1 MGKVGIIIKAASGVV
16 AATATLL
23 TLLKDNPQLS
33 DGLNSTVD
41 KVRTATNSSNP
52 KMRFDGRINAIEA
65 CADAVSENFPDLG
78 EPEKWH
84 RKASALRMRGE
95 LAWSANRGKDRK
107 KAMTA
112 LNEEVATVL
121 RDVNERLADLTST
134 DTDAPMIDPVA

>member
-33 DGLNSTVD
+33 DTLNSTVE
-41 KVRTATNSSNP
+41 KVKAATNSSNP
-52 KMRFDGRINAIEA
+52 KLRFDGRITAIEA
-65 CADAVSENFPDLG
+65 CADAVAENFPDLT
-78 EPEKWH
+78 EPERWR

-95 LAWSANRGKDRK
+95 LAWSANRGKVRK

-112 LNEEVATVL
+112 LNEEVAAVL
-121 RDVNERLADLTST
+121 RDVNERLADLTASDT
-134 DTDAPMIDPVA
+134 DTPMIDPVE

>member
-33 DGLNSTVD
+33 EGLSSTVD
-41 KVRTATNSSNP
+41 KVKTATNSGNP
-52 KMRFDGRINAIEA
+52 KLRFDGRITAIEA
-65 CADAVSENFPDLG
+65 CADAVSENFPDLT
-78 EPEKWH
+78 EPQQWR

-107 KAMTA
+107 KAMKA

-121 RDVNERLADLTST
+121 TTVNERLAELTSS
-134 DTDAPMIDPVA
+134 DVEAAMIDPVE